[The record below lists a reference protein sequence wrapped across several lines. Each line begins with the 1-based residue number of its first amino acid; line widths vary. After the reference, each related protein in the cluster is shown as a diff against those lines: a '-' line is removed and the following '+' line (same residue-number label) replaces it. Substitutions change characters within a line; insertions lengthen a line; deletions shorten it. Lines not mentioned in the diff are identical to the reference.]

1 MMEKEQAKEQR
12 LEIEREKKLLKEIE
26 GCTFKPQ
33 VLPQRE

>member
-12 LEIEREKKLLKEIE
+12 LELERQKKREKEIE

-33 VLPQRE
+33 VLP